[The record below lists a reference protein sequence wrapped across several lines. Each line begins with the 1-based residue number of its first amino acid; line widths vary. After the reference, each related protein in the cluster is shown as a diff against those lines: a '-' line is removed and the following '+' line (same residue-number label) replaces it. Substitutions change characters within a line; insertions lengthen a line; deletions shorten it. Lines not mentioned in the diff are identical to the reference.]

1 MRDEY
6 KTKKQLIKEL
16 KDIRKRISECEESV
30 SDDLTGLHNIRYFL
44 VLAEHEF
51 IRAQRYKRP
60 LTLVMLS
67 LDNLEGI
74 NEIYGEDIVD
84 KALNIVEDYCRK
96 NVRFV
101 DIFGRYG
108 NGEFL
113 LMLPEAKLNAAK
125 KIAERI
131 RKHVLDTPISS
142 DIGLATI
149 TISLGVAN
157 IKKNTPNLIALLER
171 VDRAMSIARQ
181 KGGDCVEVG

>member
-6 KTKKQLIKEL
+6 KTKNQLIKEL
-16 KDIRKRISECEESV
+16 KDLRKRFSECEESI

-51 IRAQRYKRP
+51 TRAHRYKRP

-67 LDNLEGI
+67 IDNLEKI

-84 KALNIVEDYCRK
+84 KALSTVADYCRK

-125 KIAERI
+125 KMAERV
-131 RKHVLDTPISS
+131 RKHVVDTPISS
-142 DIGLATI
+142 DIGLTTI
-149 TISLGVAN
+149 TVSLGVAN
-157 IKKNTPNLIALLER
+157 IKRDTPNLIALLER
-171 VDRAMSIARQ
+171 ADKAMTIARQ
-181 KGGDCVEVG
+181 KGGDCVKVG

>member
-16 KDIRKRISECEESV
+16 KDLRKRISECEESI

-51 IRAQRYKRP
+51 TRAQRYKRP
-60 LTLVMLS
+60 LTLLMLS
-67 LDNLEGI
+67 IDDLERI
-74 NEIYGEDIVD
+74 NEIYGDDIVD
-84 KALNIVEDYCRK
+84 KALSTVADYCKK

-125 KIAERI
+125 KMAERI
-131 RKHVLDTPISS
+131 RKHVVDTPISS

-149 TISLGVAN
+149 TVSLGVAN

-171 VDRAMSIARQ
+171 SDKAMSIAKQ
-181 KGGDCVEVG
+181 KGGDRVEVG